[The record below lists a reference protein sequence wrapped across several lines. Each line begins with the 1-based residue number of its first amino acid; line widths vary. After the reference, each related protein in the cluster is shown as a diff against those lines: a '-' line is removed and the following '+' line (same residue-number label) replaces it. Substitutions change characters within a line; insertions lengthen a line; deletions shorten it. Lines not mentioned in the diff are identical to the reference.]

1 MKNIINNIIN
11 NKYFILFIY
20 FIIFLFFN
28 YISNIAFK
36 KLFNKRE
43 SFEQNSDSQ
52 KNTISKNI
60 NNIEVPSDFMP
71 THPYTNAKS
80 GLDLIDK
87 PQEHYYYDEK
97 DEKHDNMNDIDFAPR
112 FTCRPSITGVFTDCG
127 PYSFNACPI
136 NNNKNSNNSNSDK
149 KDKTR
154 RKHHDDR
161 KKNHNNDNLQTNR
174 RRSHNIR
181 EYSDTR
187 DLYDLSRKH

>member
-1 MKNIINNIIN
+1 MKNIIN

-20 FIIFLFFN
+20 FIIFLLFN
-28 YISNIAFK
+28 YIGNIAFK

-43 SFEQNSDSQ
+43 TFEQNSDSQ

-71 THPYTNAKS
+71 THPYTDAKS

-87 PQEHYYYDEK
+87 PQEHYYYDQK
-97 DEKHDNMNDIDFAPR
+97 DNNMNDIDFAPR

-136 NNNKNSNNSNSDK
+136 NNNNTNNEK